1 MYWSTIYVEYIVL
14 ANLTIFKK
22 CGKLNK
28 PKYSVFFTLR
38 DFALRLRVFHHTVTY
53 AQSKALRNMT
63 VDNKNYVGTIHCLTF
78 RIFTIHCL
86 VYTIHCL
93 VGTIHSRTGTTNFV
107 HNAPSIRRPTVEGAN
122 LDGCLVQLYTRC
134 KRVKSRIDFIDIYTI
149 TWLLYA
155 FSLVVNRDRS
165 LIDDLI
171 YDTHRWRQIYVR
183 SRQHTC
189 FSFFMTPK
197 SFNKPFE
204 FLLY

>member
-63 VDNKNYVGTIHCLTF
+63 VDSKNYVGTIHCLTF

-107 HNAPSIRRPTVEGAN
+107 HNAPSIPSACGRRFAPAEQTNKQTLPTNNPRPHILPPRSDSGEG
-122 LDGCLVQLYTRC
+122 D
-134 KRVKSRIDFIDIYTI
+134 S
-149 TWLLYA
+149 
-155 FSLVVNRDRS
+155 
-165 LIDDLI
+165 
-171 YDTHRWRQIYVR
+171 
-183 SRQHTC
+183 
-189 FSFFMTPK
+189 
-197 SFNKPFE
+197 
-204 FLLY
+204 